1 MANAFIAAAVASM
14 DENEIEF
21 AKEILAKA
29 EPQLKAPDIS
39 AIIQAEVES
48 LDSSFHSTLF
58 GFNQQYISG
67 FGFTF
72 LT

>member
-1 MANAFIAAAVASM
+1 M

-39 AIIQAEVES
+39 AIIQAYKVAQVLSPTAEVVEVFDE
-48 LDSSFHSTLF
+48 LDEEV
-58 GFNQQYISG
+58 G
-67 FGFTF
+67 
-72 LT
+72 